1 MARFQCLQT
10 SFRLRN
16 EEFIRNYKP
25 TDWELLSQEERLQ
38 IAITRIH
45 REEDNT
51 FAAKLLINET
61 IRDYKEYKKQQRLIR
76 MNPSTNASASNNL
89 STTVHTTTNTAAIDS
104 IGNPEDTSVDELED
118 LLNYPRDRTS
128 PDHSQLLLGQRVELP
143 LEERVLQLSQLQ
155 IKKKT
160 AGTADS
166 LSTTDHL
173 NNPDSQSK
181 KRDEA
186 MDLDDPLTSS
196 EVTQKRQDSPE
207 IITMTKKEK
216 IRFLVKEHV
225 AIWKNFEKE
234 KASGVTN
241 ELKTIIHQAQES
253 QKALQKLITKEELE
267 GYVKG
272 WNPWDA
278 KRELFPPPPKKEGK
292 KKSSTSRKAQQYDDP
307 RVWADVFEIGQA
319 WRAAYRQRSRKALP
333 P

>member
-1 MARFQCLQT
+1 M
-10 SFRLRN
+10 
-16 EEFIRNYKP
+16 
-25 TDWELLSQEERLQ
+25 
-38 IAITRIH
+38 
-45 REEDNT
+45 
-51 FAAKLLINET
+51 
-61 IRDYKEYKKQQRLIR
+61 
-76 MNPSTNASASNNL
+76 
-89 STTVHTTTNTAAIDS
+89 
-104 IGNPEDTSVDELED
+104 
-118 LLNYPRDRTS
+118 
-128 PDHSQLLLGQRVELP
+128 
-143 LEERVLQLSQLQ
+143 
-155 IKKKT
+155 
-160 AGTADS
+160 
-166 LSTTDHL
+166 

-207 IITMTKKEK
+207 IVTMTKNEK

-253 QKALQKLITKEELE
+253 QKALQKLITKEELK
-267 GYVKG
+267 GHVKG

-307 RVWADVFEIGQA
+307 RVWADVFEIG
-319 WRAAYRQRSRKALP
+319 
-333 P
+333 